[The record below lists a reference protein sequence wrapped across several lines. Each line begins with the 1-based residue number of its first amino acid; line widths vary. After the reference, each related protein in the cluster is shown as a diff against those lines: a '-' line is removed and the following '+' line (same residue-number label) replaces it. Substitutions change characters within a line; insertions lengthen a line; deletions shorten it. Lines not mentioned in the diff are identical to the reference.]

1 MSREIIF
8 DIETI
13 GDIKDL
19 STMKITVVSI
29 YEYELDAY
37 RSFEE
42 HELGNLW
49 PILEKAERLI
59 GFNSEHFD
67 VPILNRYYAG
77 DLTRLPHLD
86 ILKVIKES
94 SGRRYKLNDIAKA
107 TLQIEKSADGL
118 QAMEWFKEGK
128 LDLIKQYCEQDVKVT
143 KEVYEFGSKNKMLY
157 YPTLT
162 GEILPIAVNF
172 DAPVVVGAGAGA
184 QGAAAAGS
192 INLTLP
198 F

>member
-1 MSREIIF
+1 MSKEVVF

-13 GDIKDL
+13 GDINDL

-29 YEYELDAY
+29 YEFEHDAT

-49 PILEKAERLI
+49 PILERAERII
-59 GFNSEHFD
+59 GYNSEHFD

-77 DLTRLPHLD
+77 DLTKIPHLD
-86 ILKVIKES
+86 MLKVIKES
-94 SGRRYKLNDIAKA
+94 TGRRYKLNDLVKA
-107 TLQIEKSADGL
+107 TLQLEKSADGL
-118 QAMEWFKEGK
+118 QAMEWFREGK
-128 LDLIKQYCEQDVKVT
+128 LDLIKQYCEQDVKIT
-143 KEVYEFGSKNKMLY
+143 KELYEYGRKNKMLY

-162 GEILPIAVNF
+162 GEIMPFPINF
-172 DAPVVVGAGAGA
+172 DMPA
-184 QGAAAAGS
+184 QTINGNAAGS
-192 INLTLP
+192 SGINLTLP

>member
-1 MSREIIF
+1 MSKEVVF

-13 GDIKDL
+13 GDIRDL
-19 STMKITVVSI
+19 STMKVTVVSI
-29 YEYELDAY
+29 YEFEHDRYQ
-37 RSFEE
+37 SFDE

-49 PILEKAERLI
+49 PILERAERLI
-59 GFNSEHFD
+59 GFNSLHFD
-67 VPILNRYYAG
+67 LPILGRNYAG
-77 DLTRLPHLD
+77 DLTKIPHLD

-94 SGRRYKLNDIAKA
+94 TGNRIKLNDIARA

-118 QAMEWFKEGK
+118 QAMEWYKEGK
-128 LDLIKQYCEQDVKVT
+128 IAEIKKYCEQDVKVT
-143 KEVYEFGSKNKMLY
+143 KDVYEYGLKNKMLY

-162 GEILPIAVNF
+162 GDLMPFPVNF
-172 DAPVVVGAGAGA
+172 EPTQVIAGTTSS
-184 QGAAAAGS
+184 AAAG